1 MSIGLNIYL
10 VFTVSWFLHIGS
22 RIQLLGLIRFDF
34 ILVITLFA
42 LIVLTKNNGV
52 NDKTETDK
60 LLNFLI
66 IYAVL
71 TVPLVEWPGSVVRF
85 GIQEWIK
92 AAVFYYFTIK
102 FIKTEKDLKIFV
114 FVFLACQSWRIL
126 EPLYLH
132 ITEGYWG
139 TVAYMSAGTEALDRL
154 SGAPSDIVNPN
165 GLAFIICTI
174 LPFLYFMVGLSWINR
189 VAFFSLTPA
198 FIYALVLTGS
208 RSGIIGLFIIF
219 LGILIKSK
227 RRLVIS
233 FIGIFITLI
242 SFSYMTPDLQ
252 DRYLSIFGKG
262 EKNQATADGRYEG
275 VIDIF
280 NLVVLRRPLF
290 GHGLGTS
297 REANAN
303 FAGIDQPAHNLYVE
317 AASEVGLIGMIVF
330 ILFIKSIII
339 NFFQI
344 HKIFSCQEEKEFLS
358 KLNDAMQVWLAM
370 NIVFSFASYGLSSY
384 EWYLFAAFSK
394 VILRLAH
401 R

>member
-34 ILVITLFA
+34 MLVITLFA

-280 NLVVLRRPLF
+280 NLVVLRRPFF

-317 AASEVGLIGMIVF
+317 AASEVGLMGMIVF